1 MSLAAYR
8 GSLAAQK
15 LREAIDAA
23 IQGLTDP
30 ARRAELQ
37 KLRGAGQPGD
47 QDVQYG
53 SIRVTAPGEETVVG
67 LQEKFLYVLNVLQA
81 ADARPTSQA
90 AEAVSGLQRALASLE
105 TRGPTP
111 RQRSQ
116 FWRPSRPGIG
126 RGRPGSGLLY

>member
-53 SIRVTAPGEETVVG
+53 SIRVTAPGEETAWVC
-67 LQEKFLYVLNVLQA
+67 
-81 ADARPTSQA
+81 R
-90 AEAVSGLQRALASLE
+90 
-105 TRGPTP
+105 
-111 RQRSQ
+111 RS
-116 FWRPSRPGIG
+116 SCTC
-126 RGRPGSGLLY
+126 